1 MAGSS
6 LKGKTI
12 RGVAWNSVNTV
23 GNLCIHFVVSILLA
37 RMLMPDD
44 YGAVAMVGVF
54 TSVLQIFTDGGLTA
68 AIIRTE
74 DRTEEDKCTIFYYNF
89 VACYI
94 IYGVIFLIA
103 PFIASFYHMPILCK
117 LARVSS
123 LGMLISPLASMQG
136 VHFTINLDFK
146 TPAMISIVCTA
157 VTAALSLW
165 MAYHGFG
172 VWALAVPGV
181 FTTVLRV
188 ALLIGI
194 VRWRPTKG
202 FSMTAFRQLF
212 GYSSKLLASQLLNKA
227 YNNITP
233 LIVGRFFS
241 PAQLGIYERAK
252 GWPALPSQTFT
263 GVLQGVTFPVLSKMQ
278 DDISRMRR
286 NYRRMLKLSAY
297 LVFPM
302 MVGLASLARPL
313 TVVLI
318 TEKWIASVP
327 LMQLICFSMMWYPI
341 HAINLNLL
349 TVTGRSD
356 YFLRLE
362 IIKKVWG
369 LAVMFCSLPFGL
381 TAFCAAGIVS
391 SYVCL
396 FINTYY
402 TKKIIDLGVWQQMK
416 DLLPVLANSMA
427 MGLVSLAVQMPFDN
441 NGAKIAVAIPAAIIY
456 YIATTR
462 YLQTEEYNEMI
473 GIIGAKVPIF
483 NRLKRL

>member
-54 TSVLQIFTDGGLTA
+54 TSVLQIFTDGGLTT
-68 AIIRTE
+68 AIIRKE

-212 GYSSKLLASQLLNKA
+212 GYSSNLLASQLLNKA

-278 DDISRMRR
+278 DDSSRMRR
-286 NYRRMLKLSAY
+286 NYRRMLKL
-297 LVFPM
+297 
-302 MVGLASLARPL
+302 
-313 TVVLI
+313 
-318 TEKWIASVP
+318 
-327 LMQLICFSMMWYPI
+327 
-341 HAINLNLL
+341 
-349 TVTGRSD
+349 
-356 YFLRLE
+356 
-362 IIKKVWG
+362 
-369 LAVMFCSLPFGL
+369 
-381 TAFCAAGIVS
+381 
-391 SYVCL
+391 
-396 FINTYY
+396 
-402 TKKIIDLGVWQQMK
+402 
-416 DLLPVLANSMA
+416 
-427 MGLVSLAVQMPFDN
+427 
-441 NGAKIAVAIPAAIIY
+441 
-456 YIATTR
+456 
-462 YLQTEEYNEMI
+462 
-473 GIIGAKVPIF
+473 
-483 NRLKRL
+483 